1 MFGVYDGNEI
11 IAKFSTPLTVKSIK
25 PVYASD
31 TLNLKRVIGRKGSA
45 QRWEIEARLEPTV
58 SSAGKLFAFFASNGY
73 TEVIQISMPQ
83 PYPAI
88 EHLKDYPILSGT
100 GTVGES
106 VISTSN
112 VRDIDKIIGCFIQF
126 SNHKKIYIVK
136 AATSSS
142 LTIFPNLITDVSG
155 ETIYLNN
162 QVLGDFYV
170 DLDVLTGMSYSD
182 GILMDMGVMKFVE
195 AL

>member
-58 SSAGKLFAFFASNGY
+58 HSAGKLFAFFAGNGY
-73 TEVIQISMPQ
+73 TETIQISMPQ
-83 PYPAI
+83 PYSAI
-88 EHLKDYPILSGT
+88 EYLKGYPALTASGSVGDSELIVT
-100 GTVGES
+100 GVQQP
-106 VISTSN
+106 
-112 VRDIDKIIGCFIQF
+112 DKILGCFIRF
-126 SNHKKIYIVK
+126 ENHSKIYIIR
-136 AATSSS
+136 AATANS
-142 LTIFPNLITDVSG
+142 LKIFPNLTKDVSG
-155 ETIYLNN
+155 QILYLNN
-162 QVLGDFYV
+162 FIVGNFYL
-170 DLDVLTGMSYSD
+170 DLDSLTGMSYTD
-182 GILMDMGVMKFVE
+182 GIMMDMGVMKFVE